1 MKIIQKL
8 IVVISIITILI
19 AVSGCI
25 STNNTNNDSPNTTG
39 TNITSNSTNSTNYIS
54 ASKAKELAVKYNSQ
68 AGADMGSA
76 KLTPETPKL
85 TTYNGIKVWIVPIY
99 NSEAKSAL
107 YSIYINAED
116 GSRVS

>member
-1 MKIIQKL
+1 MKIIPKL
-8 IVVISIITILI
+8 IIIISIITILI

-25 STNNTNNDSPNTTG
+25 GTKNTNDSVNTTG
-39 TNITSNSTNSTNYIS
+39 TNLTSNSNNSTNNIS
-54 ASKAKELAVKYNSQ
+54 ASQAKELAAKYNNQ
-68 AGADMGSA
+68 AGASIGSA

-85 TTYNGIKVWIVPIY
+85 TTYKGIKVWIVPIY

-107 YSIYINAED
+107 YSIYINAQD

>member
-8 IVVISIITILI
+8 IVIISMVTILI
-19 AVSGCI
+19 VVSGCI
-25 STNNTNNDSPNTTG
+25 STNNTNDSVNTTG
-39 TNITSNSTNSTNYIS
+39 TNLTSNNNNSTNYIS
-54 ASKAKELAVKYNSQ
+54 ASQAKELAVKYNNQ
-68 AGADMGSA
+68 AGASLGSA

-85 TTYNGIKVWIVPIY
+85 STYKGIKVWIVPIY

-107 YSIYINAED
+107 YSIYINAQD

>member
-1 MKIIQKL
+1 MKIIQQW
-8 IVVISIITILI
+8 IVVIFIITILI

-25 STNNTNNDSPNTTG
+25 ISNTTQNESVNATG
-39 TNITSNSTNSTNYIS
+39 TNINSNSNNSTNYIS
-54 ASKAKELAVKYNSQ
+54 ASKAKELAVKYNNQ
-68 AGADMGSA
+68 AGASIGSA

-85 TTYNGIKVWIVPIY
+85 STYQGIKVWIVPIY

-107 YSIYINAED
+107 YSIYINAQD

>member
-1 MKIIQKL
+1 MKL
-8 IVVISIITILI
+8 IQNLIVFIFIITILI
-19 AVSGCI
+19 AVSGCV
-25 STNNTNNDSPNTTG
+25 STDNTKNDSVNATG

-54 ASKAKELAVKYNSQ
+54 ASKAKELAVKYNNQ
-68 AGADMGSA
+68 AGADLGSA

-85 TTYNGIKVWIVPIY
+85 TTYHGIKVWVVPIY

-107 YSIYINAED
+107 YSIYINAID